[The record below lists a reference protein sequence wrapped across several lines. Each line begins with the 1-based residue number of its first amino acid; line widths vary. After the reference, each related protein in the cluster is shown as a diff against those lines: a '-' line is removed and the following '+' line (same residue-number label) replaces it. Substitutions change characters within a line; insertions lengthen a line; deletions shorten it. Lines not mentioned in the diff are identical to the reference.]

1 MPFRTDRILPYR
13 NGIWEELGFAVP
25 NFGDNAETLNQTI
38 WRLTEAM
45 GRNLLATMSHQDA
58 RLRTVPTVN
67 TLVRIKKLCDRFRY
81 IVAAR
86 VKNENEPFMEAV
98 HATPS
103 PEPFLIF
110 PVPYF
115 KVENPWMREY
125 CGLVLMAL
133 SEAMQHTDNSREFD
147 ISENFAQTVG
157 QYIRR
162 IYRMVA
168 VELLQIPRE
177 QAEQPDFVITDEM
190 ISNYAPS
197 KWFTATELIDTPRID
212 NLWTEDDLKPLSD
225 GIRATELVGMVANL
239 PPRPMAPQPQ
249 TVPQGEATVPPFPSE
264 PTP

>member
-1 MPFRTDRILPYR
+1 MAFRTDRILPYR
-13 NGIWEELGFAVP
+13 NGVWEELGFAIP
-25 NFGDNAETLNQTI
+25 NFGDNSETLNQTI
-38 WRLTEAM
+38 WRLVESM

-58 RLRTVPTVN
+58 RLRTVPSVN
-67 TLVRIKKLCDRFRY
+67 TIVRIKKLCDRFRY
-81 IVAAR
+81 LVAAR
-86 VKNENEPFMEAV
+86 VKRENEPFMEAV

-147 ISENFAQTVG
+147 ISEIFASVVG

-162 IYRMVA
+162 VYRMVA
-168 VELLQIPRE
+168 IELLQIPRE
-177 QAEQPDFVITDEM
+177 QAEADDFVITDEM
-190 ISNYAPS
+190 INAYAPS
-197 KWFTATELIDTPRID
+197 RWFTTTELIDTPRVD

-225 GIRATELVGMVANL
+225 GIRATELVGMVSTL
-239 PPRPMAPQPQ
+239 PPRALSGAPRQPAQ
-249 TVPQGEATVPPFPSE
+249 QPTTPPFPSE